1 MTNREF
7 GEVVQGPMTED
18 GPSVDDLRAQ
28 MYGGQVAGRYT
39 YREDRTPQDSAV
51 IRGRSEAGDGTLTED
66 QMAEIRKTAGIGAA
80 NRHEAQA
87 AKAYT
92 DRRNPLTGE
101 VIRTYEDGRTEIVDE
116 TRPASR
122 VRGRA

>member
-1 MTNREF
+1 MSNREF
-7 GEVVQGPMTED
+7 GEIVQGPMTED

-28 MYGGQVAGRYT
+28 MYGGQVAGRYS
-39 YREDRTPQDSAV
+39 YRGDRTPQDSAV
-51 IRGRSEAGDGTLTED
+51 VRGKAEAGDGTLTDED
-66 QMAEIRKTAGIGAA
+66 VAEIRKTAGIGAA
-80 NRHEAQA
+80 NRHKVQA

-92 DRRNPLTGE
+92 DRRDPLTGE

-122 VRGRA
+122 VRGHA